1 MSTPIFNFFE
11 KDFSV
16 AAILYNRNSKRTG
29 RPGQDG
35 KTEVITICYSPFS
48 CLDREHR
55 PQPERIG
62 GGCGRFST
70 HSKLLLIMHIFNST
84 ISLPFANRL
93 SPTPSHFSA

>member
-35 KTEVITICYSPFS
+35 KTEVITICHSPFS

-62 GGCGRFST
+62 GAGSAAVVGV
-70 HSKLLLIMHIFNST
+70 LALIQSYC
-84 ISLPFANRL
+84 
-93 SPTPSHFSA
+93 